1 MKVKI
6 YLNDGEDHFFGFKN
20 QFANNPE
27 LTMVHEFEI
36 SQTEMDWIY
45 KRFSK
50 DFVINVLEYV
60 FEETNVGEE
69 SKLAQDYRG
78 KRLRSLSVGDVVTV
92 GETAWSVDSIGWG
105 KVTTEELNS
114 AIIWD
119 DTIKGIS
126 K

>member
-20 QFANNPE
+20 KFANSPE

-36 SQTEMDWIY
+36 TETEIAWVNSPLGHKAILSILDWI
-45 KRFSK
+45 FQELN
-50 DFVINVLEYV
+50 I
-60 FEETNVGEE
+60 GEE
-69 SKLAQDYRG
+69 SELATQYRA
-78 KRLRSLSVGDVVTV
+78 KRLRSLSVGDVVV
-92 GETAWSVDSIGWG
+92 LGELAFSCDSAGWG